1 MCKGTEKCWGIEL
14 VASVG
19 SCVCDWI
26 GDYQETVPVTVAVVV
41 LVVSTR
47 RQMTKLVVTRRP
59 KDEAGIYPGVRTKW

>member
-1 MCKGTEKCWGIEL
+1 MLRVLTVQRDRNMRGIEL

-19 SCVCDWI
+19 NCVCDWI

-47 RQMTKLVVTRRP
+47 RQKDRLVFNRRL
-59 KDEAGIYPGVRTKW
+59 